1 MTAALSYL
9 WSNPAA
15 RYVRPASSPFS
26 SVRKTI
32 ARLVGALNVG
42 LSGRF
47 HVVKR
52 RVADDSIV
60 EAREFENIITDAGLN
75 RWGSG
80 GVIDR
85 CMVGSGNTTPT
96 ASDVS
101 LVSRVATSTTVQNP
115 TTTFAFSAVDR
126 WQEYSVGYRFAA
138 GAATGTLAEVAVGWA
153 DTGIWSRALI
163 RDTSGNPTSLTLLA
177 DEYLDVFYTVRL
189 QYPSTD
195 VTGTVVL
202 GGTNYA
208 WAMRPIVLSSNTNFG
223 YMFGG
228 AFCSYVDGVGGSA
241 GCYAEAYSGDLVATS
256 NTYPTGKLST
266 NSTVTTIAPYVDGSA
281 TGVYARDLEF
291 TFNTSGAVG
300 SLKTAVFLLYRAYSA
315 FQTGWQCAFTPA
327 IPKTNT
333 QTLKLTLRVSW
344 ARE

>member
-9 WSNPAA
+9 WNNPAA

-32 ARLVGALNVG
+32 ARLVGTLNVG

-47 HVVKR
+47 HLVKR
-52 RVADDSIV
+52 RINDDSIV

-80 GVIDR
+80 AVVDR
-85 CMVGSGNTTPT
+85 CMVGRGNTTPT

-126 WQEYSVGYRFAA
+126 WQEHSVGYRFAA

-163 RDTSGNPTSLTLLA
+163 RDTSGNPTSITLLA

-195 VTGTVVL
+195 VTGTVTL

-208 WAMRPIVLSSNTNFG
+208 WAMRPINIHTAQSWGTLFG
-223 YMFGG
+223 YPLAGHS
-228 AFCSYVDGVGGSA
+228 ASYE
-241 GCYAEAYSGDLVATS
+241 YANAYTGDLVAVANAT
-256 NTYPTGKLST
+256 PTGDLSYFGGPY
-266 NSTVTTIAPYVDGSA
+266 SVAAYVDGLGSGQFYRDFSA
-281 TGVYARDLEF
+281 TSGTTRNVGNIKTVVF
-291 TFNTSGAVG
+291 T
-300 SLKTAVFLLYRAYSA
+300 LSA
-315 FQTGWQCAFTPA
+315 PNGGRQIAWQCAFTPA
-327 IPKTNT
+327 IPKTST

-344 ARE
+344 ARA

>member
-15 RYVRPASSPFS
+15 GYVRPASTPFS
-26 SVRKTI
+26 SVRTTI

-60 EAREFENIITDAGLN
+60 EAREFPNLITDAGLN

-96 ASDVS
+96 VNDVS

-115 TTTFAFSAVDR
+115 TTTFAYSTVDR
-126 WQEYSVGYRFAA
+126 WQEYSIGFRFAA

-208 WAMRPIVLSSNTNFG
+208 WAMRPINTHTARSWGTLFG
-223 YMFGG
+223 YPLAGHS
-228 AFCSYVDGVGGSA
+228 ASYE
-241 GCYAEAYSGDLVATS
+241 YANAYTGDLVAVANAT
-256 NTYPTGKLST
+256 PTGDLSYFGGPY
-266 NSTVTTIAPYVDGSA
+266 SVAAYVDGLGSGQFYRDFSA
-281 TGVYARDLEF
+281 TSGTTRNVGNIKTVVFTLYAVDGGRQL
-291 TFNTSGAVG
+291 S
-300 SLKTAVFLLYRAYSA
+300 
-315 FQTGWQCAFTPA
+315 WQCAFTPA

-344 ARE
+344 ARA